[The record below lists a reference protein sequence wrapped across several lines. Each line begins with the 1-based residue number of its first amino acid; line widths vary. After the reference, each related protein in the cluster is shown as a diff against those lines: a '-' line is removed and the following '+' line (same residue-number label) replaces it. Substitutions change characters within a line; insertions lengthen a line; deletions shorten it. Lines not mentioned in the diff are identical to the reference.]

1 MWSLVCFCWL
11 LFVLLVLWFFVFLAV
26 RLSGLFVCLVGC
38 CWLLVVAGCCWLVF
52 GVCGCLLLVI
62 WCLVLFFYCFYFC
75 CCCCVFECFF
85 SRLANDLLVAGRR
98 PAKFGDGM
106 HGGWWAL
113 WSSTWEKSLLREG
126 WGILLNGT
134 SCIED
139 TILDSSLQCRV
150 RLKALKLQGLSN

>member
-11 LFVLLVLWFFVFLAV
+11 LFGLLVLWFFVFLAV
-26 RLSGLFVCLVGC
+26 RFVCVVG
-38 CWLLVVAGCCWLVF
+38 WLLVAGCLVF
-52 GVCGCLLLVI
+52 VVVCWVI
-62 WCLVLFFYCFYFC
+62 WCLVLFFSCFCFC

-85 SRLANDLLVAGRR
+85 SRLETDLLVAGRR

-126 WGILLNGT
+126 WEILSKST
-134 SCIED
+134 SCLEG

-150 RLKALKLQGLSN
+150 RLKAFKLQGLSN

>member
-1 MWSLVCFCWL
+1 MLWCGHWCV
-11 LFVLLVLWFFVFLAV
+11 FVDCYLDCWFFGSLFFGLV
-26 RLSGLFVCLVGC
+26 LFVCLVG
-38 CWLLVVAGCCWLVF
+38 WLLVAGCLVF
-52 GVCGCLLLVI
+52 GVVWLFVGLFGVWCCSFLVFVFAVAAVCLSV
-62 WCLVLFFYCFYFC
+62 FFP
-75 CCCCVFECFF
+75 
-85 SRLANDLLVAGRR
+85 RLETDLLVAGRR

-126 WGILLNGT
+126 WEILSKST
-134 SCIED
+134 SCLEG

>member
-1 MWSLVCFCWL
+1 MLWCGHWCV
-11 LFVLLVLWFFVFLAV
+11 FVDCYLDCWFFGSLFFW
-26 RLSGLFVCLVGC
+26 LSGLFVWLVG
-38 CWLLVVAGCCWLVF
+38 CWLLVVWCLVF
-52 GVCGCLLLVI
+52 VVVCWVI
-62 WCLVLFFYCFYFC
+62 WCLVLLFSCFCFC

-85 SRLANDLLVAGRR
+85 SRLETDLLVAGRR

-126 WGILLNGT
+126 WEILSKST
-134 SCIED
+134 SCLEG

>member
-1 MWSLVCFCWL
+1 MLWCGHWCV
-11 LFVLLVLWFFVFLAV
+11 FVDCYLDCWFFGSLFFW
-26 RLSGLFVCLVGC
+26 LSGLFVCLVG
-38 CWLLVVAGCCWLVF
+38 WLLVAGCLVF
-52 GVCGCLLLVI
+52 GVCGCLLGYLVFGV
-62 WCLVLFFYCFYFC
+62 VLFLFLFLLLLL
-75 CCCCVFECFF
+75 CVWVFF
-85 SRLANDLLVAGRR
+85 SRLETDLLVAGRR

-126 WGILLNGT
+126 WEILSKST
-134 SCIED
+134 SCLEG